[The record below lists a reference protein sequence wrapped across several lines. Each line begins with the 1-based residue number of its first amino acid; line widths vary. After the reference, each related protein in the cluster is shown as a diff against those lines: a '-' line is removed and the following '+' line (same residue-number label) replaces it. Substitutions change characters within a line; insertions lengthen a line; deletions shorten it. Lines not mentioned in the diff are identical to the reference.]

1 MKNDTVELIAEKEEE
16 ILNHWVE
23 AQLNGNLHRED
34 LADKADLLRESN
46 LFLEEFTKVLSPGN
60 FDVTSEEFIPIK
72 KMIVEITQKRTL
84 LGYTA
89 KETALF
95 IFSLKNT
102 LMFFLKSIY
111 DKKPTLLL
119 TELRTLNELIDEL
132 GTITFDTFIA
142 DREEIIRRQRKEL
155 LEASTPIIK
164 LWDGILGVP
173 IIGTVDSQRSQQIM
187 DKLLN
192 AINDTG
198 FSIAIIDIS
207 GVSTLDTLTAQ
218 HILKTSAAARLMG
231 ATCIIS
237 GISPSIAQTIISLDI
252 DLGVTKTKG
261 TMSEAIQM
269 ALQIINNKKEHKLG
283 LKHGQDSDI
292 EAGKSI
298 VNHHSKRNL

>member
-1 MKNDTVELIAEKEEE
+1 MKNETVELITEKKEE

-23 AQLNGNLHRED
+23 AQLNGNVHRED
-34 LADKADLLRESN
+34 LADKEDLLRESN
-46 LFLEEFTKVLSPGN
+46 LFLEEFINVLSPGN
-60 FDVTSEEFIPIK
+60 FDVTSKEFIPLR

-89 KETALF
+89 KESALF
-95 IFSLKNT
+95 IFSLKNS

-119 TELRTLNELIDEL
+119 TELKTLNELIDEL

-198 FSIAIIDIS
+198 YSIAIIDIS

-237 GISPSIAQTIISLDI
+237 GISPAIAQTIISLDI

-269 ALQIINNKKEHKLG
+269 ALQIINKKKEHKLE
-283 LKHGQDSDI
+283 LKYGQDSNT

-298 VNHHSKRNL
+298 VNHHSK

>member
-1 MKNDTVELIAEKEEE
+1 MKNETVELITEKKEE

-23 AQLNGNLHRED
+23 AQLNGNVHRED
-34 LADKADLLRESN
+34 LADKEDLLRESN
-46 LFLEEFTKVLSPGN
+46 LFLEEFINVLSPGN
-60 FDVTSEEFIPIK
+60 FDVTSKEFIPLR

-89 KETALF
+89 KESALF
-95 IFSLKNT
+95 IFSLKNS

-119 TELRTLNELIDEL
+119 TELKTLNELIDEL

-198 FSIAIIDIS
+198 YSIAIIDIS

-237 GISPSIAQTIISLDI
+237 GISPAIAQTIISLDI

-269 ALQIINNKKEHKLG
+269 ALQIINKKKEHKLE
-283 LKHGQDSDI
+283 LKYGQDSNT
-292 EAGKSI
+292 ETGKSI
-298 VNHHSKRNL
+298 VNHHSK